1 MEPITSLLASQATD
15 SAIGGIA
22 SMLKKHVVERWT
34 RHRANA
40 FFDEFKLSVHES
52 NSENPSH
59 QLAEMLDKL
68 FTNEMNSEIL
78 FDAYRSVCLS
88 RSKDIGPRIIAL
100 VVAEVTLEERDLT
113 EDEERMLLAAEN
125 LSDSELTEFYE
136 FTQEQRSSVI
146 KQDCDERIFRN
157 GSLRFKWCTKQFDSN
172 WPKTSETPIAPLNLA
187 THIGSWAEKLSR
199 YGLLIDDL
207 TEKQWDYEEEGERH
221 IDEPGSVRE
230 ITWWIEIPVEGFK
243 LADLIKKI
251 LDIRGLAA

>member
-22 SMLKKHVVERWT
+22 SMFKKHVVERWT
-34 RHRANA
+34 RYRANA
-40 FFDEFKLSVHES
+40 FFDEFKRAVHES
-52 NSENPSH
+52 NSQIPSH
-59 QLAEMLDKL
+59 QLAEMLDEL
-68 FTNEMNSEIL
+68 ITNEMNSEIL

-100 VVAEVTLEERDLT
+100 VVAEVTLEERNLT

-136 FTQEQRSSVI
+136 FTQEQRSSVN

-157 GSLRFKWCTKQFDSN
+157 GSLRIKWCTEQFDSN

-207 TEKQWDYEEEGERH
+207 TEKRWDYEEDGERH